1 MLRPSGWSLHPL
13 YSFPPLPS
21 VFTTSGGV
29 QVLRMD
35 RLFIEGNNSSIR
47 GISIPYLINQMG
59 HFENIYIN
67 NGLNEQFY
75 YSGSTGN
82 FVVVR
87 NSIVSGG
94 TKGVV
99 VDQADWVT
107 IDCVFASNQT
117 AIPFHHIGGTRCVM
131 SNCHAY
137 LTQVFVT
144 AAFQT
149 DADFNHGS
157 LDLINPTIEN
167 HMYATNGWSLPI
179 AFNATNPGIR
189 SCYNWRNVTA
199 AGTEGITTVFGGSW
213 YSYSGLSQ
221 GWSYAENP
229 SGSNTQL
236 DFSYSGQRLWSI
248 LPWVPSSRSRAS
260 CCRVSGLSASSGW
273 LVGWIEPADAQVCQF
288 RHEPLPPAN
297 PIVRVGFHWAGEI
310 CSRVQQS
317 IHGSNS
323 R

>member
-1 MLRPSGWSLHPL
+1 
-13 YSFPPLPS
+13 
-21 VFTTSGGV
+21 
-29 QVLRMD
+29 
-35 RLFIEGNNSSIR
+35 
-47 GISIPYLINQMG
+47 
-59 HFENIYIN
+59 
-67 NGLNEQFY
+67 
-75 YSGSTGN
+75 
-82 FVVVR
+82 
-87 NSIVSGG
+87 
-94 TKGVV
+94 
-99 VDQADWVT
+99 
-107 IDCVFASNQT
+107 
-117 AIPFHHIGGTRCVM
+117 M

-248 LPWVPSSRSRAS
+248 LPWGNGISRGTIQGSPTS
-260 CCRVSGLSASSGW
+260 
-273 LVGWIEPADAQVCQF
+273 
-288 RHEPLPPAN
+288 PLTLTTTPISN
-297 PIVRVGFHWAGEI
+297 PGG
-310 CSRVQQS
+310 
-317 IHGSNS
+317 GSHAAYWCKFLLLLY
-323 R
+323 RL